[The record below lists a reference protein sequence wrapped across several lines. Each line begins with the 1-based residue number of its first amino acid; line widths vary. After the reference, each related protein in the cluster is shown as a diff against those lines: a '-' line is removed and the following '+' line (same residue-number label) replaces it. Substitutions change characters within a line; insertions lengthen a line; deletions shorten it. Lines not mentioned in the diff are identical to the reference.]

1 MSKSYGYSISMRD
14 GKLSLHTENEDYNFL
29 KHGLEETEQ
38 EITRDEVANR
48 YPELLAEVDEVLAGR
63 RTETRLLLR

>member
-1 MSKSYGYSISMRD
+1 MSKSYAYSIFMRN
-14 GKLSLHTENEDYNFL
+14 GKLILHTENEDYNFV
-29 KHGLEETEQ
+29 KHGLEETEH
-38 EITRDEVANR
+38 EITRDEVASG